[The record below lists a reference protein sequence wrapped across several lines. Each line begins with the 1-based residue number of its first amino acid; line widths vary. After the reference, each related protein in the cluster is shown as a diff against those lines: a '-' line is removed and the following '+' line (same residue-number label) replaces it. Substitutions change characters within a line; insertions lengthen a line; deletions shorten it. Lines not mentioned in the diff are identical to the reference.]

1 MICFLLIYKC
11 TQTLHAY
18 IVLSYSRGNPFFALE
33 FIRSLID
40 SRLVKYSLREKRW
53 IWDEAR
59 ARSDNITD
67 NVLYLLSTK
76 MATLPENIQLVLK
89 VVSCIGIKIHQ
100 NVIDL
105 LKKTPKYANID
116 DWLVQAI
123 NEGFIRKLD
132 NSEFKLVHDKVREA
146 AYSLIKDGDKNQVGL
161 SLATCMLSLLDVIMV
176 LTLLSFLMK
185 QFHYDLGMSMYTSS
199 SIDQDDLSD
208 VIFQI
213 VGQINFGESL
223 IQHNH
228 RVDMAKL
235 YCKAGIKA
243 MDLSDYETS
252 NSYLDTALHL
262 LPEDRWSS
270 NYKLCLKIYFL
281 SAKSMYM

>member
-1 MICFLLIYKC
+1 M
-11 TQTLHAY
+11 
-18 IVLSYSRGNPFFALE
+18 E

-89 VVSCIGIKIHQ
+89 AVSCIGIKIHQ

-146 AYSLIKDGDKNQVGL
+146 AYSLIKDGDKNQVGFL
-161 SLATCMLSLLDVIMV
+161 SWKTLNVIII
-176 LTLLSFLMK
+176 LTLLSFMIK

-223 IQHNH
+223 IQPEGK
-228 RVDMAKL
+228 VELAKL
-235 YCKAGIKA
+235 YCKAGIRA
-243 MDLSDYETS
+243 MDRSDYETS
-252 NSYLDTALHL
+252 NSYLNSSLHL
-262 LPEDRWSS
+262 LPEDRWIS

>member
-1 MICFLLIYKC
+1 M
-11 TQTLHAY
+11 
-18 IVLSYSRGNPFFALE
+18 E

-146 AYSLIKDGDKNQVGL
+146 AYSLIKDGDKNQVG
-161 SLATCMLSLLDVIMV
+161 S
-176 LTLLSFLMK
+176 
-185 QFHYDLGMSMYTSS
+185 
-199 SIDQDDLSD
+199 
-208 VIFQI
+208 
-213 VGQINFGESL
+213 SL
-223 IQHNH
+223 ICI
-228 RVDMAKL
+228 MFP
-235 YCKAGIKA
+235 
-243 MDLSDYETS
+243 S
-252 NSYLDTALHL
+252 
-262 LPEDRWSS
+262 
-270 NYKLCLKIYFL
+270 
-281 SAKSMYM
+281 

>member
-1 MICFLLIYKC
+1 M
-11 TQTLHAY
+11 
-18 IVLSYSRGNPFFALE
+18 E

-123 NEGFIRKLD
+123 SEGFIRKLD

-146 AYSLIKDGDKNQVGL
+146 AYSLIKDGDKNQVRFL
-161 SLATCMLSLLDVIMV
+161 VSNLHAFLL
-176 LTLLSFLMK
+176 
-185 QFHYDLGMSMYTSS
+185 G
-199 SIDQDDLSD
+199 
-208 VIFQI
+208 
-213 VGQINFGESL
+213 
-223 IQHNH
+223 
-228 RVDMAKL
+228 
-235 YCKAGIKA
+235 C
-243 MDLSDYETS
+243 DYGSHSTFFYNETVP
-252 NSYLDTALHL
+252 L
-262 LPEDRWSS
+262 
-270 NYKLCLKIYFL
+270 
-281 SAKSMYM
+281 

>member
-1 MICFLLIYKC
+1 MCPDPW
-11 TQTLHAY
+11 HAY

-105 LKKTPKYANID
+105 LKKSPKYAKID
-116 DWLVQAI
+116 DWFVQAI

-146 AYSLIKDGDKNQVGL
+146 AYSLIKDDDKNQVRFLVSNLYAFPLECDYVSYSTFFHNETVPLWSGYVNVYF
-161 SLATCMLSLLDVIMV
+161 LLNR
-176 LTLLSFLMK
+176 SGWFEWC
-185 QFHYDLGMSMYTSS
+185 
-199 SIDQDDLSD
+199 DLSD
-208 VIFQI
+208 
-213 VGQINFGESL
+213 
-223 IQHNH
+223 
-228 RVDMAKL
+228 
-235 YCKAGIKA
+235 CW
-243 MDLSDYETS
+243 S
-252 NSYLDTALHL
+252 NKFRRIIDTAWRQSRIGQAL
-262 LPEDRWSS
+262 L
-270 NYKLCLKIYFL
+270 
-281 SAKSMYM
+281 

>member
-1 MICFLLIYKC
+1 M
-11 TQTLHAY
+11 
-18 IVLSYSRGNPFFALE
+18 E

-105 LKKTPKYANID
+105 LKKSPKYAKID
-116 DWLVQAI
+116 DWFVQAI

-146 AYSLIKDGDKNQVGL
+146 AYSLIKDDDKNQVR
-161 SLATCMLSLLDVIMV
+161 
-176 LTLLSFLMK
+176 FLVSNLHAFPLECDYVSYSTF
-185 QFHYDLGMSMYTSS
+185 FH
-199 SIDQDDLSD
+199 
-208 VIFQI
+208 
-213 VGQINFGESL
+213 N
-223 IQHNH
+223 
-228 RVDMAKL
+228 
-235 YCKAGIKA
+235 
-243 MDLSDYETS
+243 ETVP
-252 NSYLDTALHL
+252 L
-262 LPEDRWSS
+262 
-270 NYKLCLKIYFL
+270 
-281 SAKSMYM
+281 